1 MKENKDPK
9 EQKQP
14 APEKPS
20 SNEKG
25 QLAISVEQ
33 NGNIQELA
41 IENEMKDSY
50 LNYAMSVIV
59 SRALPDVRDGLKP
72 SQRRIL
78 VAMNDLNLGPRS
90 KFRKCAKICGDTS
103 GNYHPHGEQVVYPTL
118 VRMAQDFSCRYIL
131 VDGQGNFGSVDGD
144 PPAAMR
150 YTEARMSDFASLL
163 MKDLDMG
170 TVDFQPNY
178 DETRDEPKVLPS
190 AFPNLLCNGASG
202 IAVGMATSIPPHNI
216 IEVADGIIKI
226 IDKPTATIEELME
239 IVKGPDFPTGGIIC
253 GAQGIRDAYL
263 TGRGI
268 ITVRSKVTTEE
279 GKQGKNSIIITEIPY
294 NQEKA
299 KIIERIATL
308 VKEGRIQGVSDIRD
322 ESDRDGMRIVVEL
335 KRGEEDQIVV
345 NQLFENTSLQDNF
358 SIIMISL
365 VNGRP
370 ETLNLKQMLVA
381 YKDHR
386 IEVIRRRTKF
396 LLDKAEAE
404 AHILEGLVIA
414 VDNIDDIVHLIKK
427 SKSIE
432 EARGKLIKKYS
443 LSEIQADAI
452 LRMQLSRLTGLER
465 EKLETDLKAL
475 KEKIRDFKA
484 ILADENL
491 VLDIIKEDLYEMKEK
506 YGDKRRTEIM
516 KRALKDFSIEELI
529 TEEETVVVITH
540 EGYIKRVP
548 LTSYRKQQRGGKGV
562 IGTETKEGDF
572 VEHLFVASTH
582 DYILFFTDIG
592 KVHWVKVYD
601 IPEMSRTAKG
611 RALINLIRFNQ
622 KEKITEAIPVGTF
635 DKGFL
640 LMATAKGLV
649 KKTTLSEYGNPQKG
663 GIIAL
668 KLEADD
674 RLIGVRTT
682 SGKDHIILG
691 TQDGMSIR
699 FPEENAR
706 PMGRAT
712 YGVTGIRLKKGD
724 LVRDMV
730 IMDKNASL
738 LSVCEKG
745 YGKRTSFDEYRI
757 QRRGGSGIRNIK
769 TSDRNGKLIGLKEVT
784 DKDEIMLMT
793 QKGMAVRMPVSGLRS
808 IGRNT
813 QGVRLI
819 SMQPSDKVVSVAR
832 VCPEEVEDE
841 EKTPNLPTP
850 KG

>member
-1 MKENKDPK
+1 MTKDTK
-9 EQKQP
+9 NTK
-14 APEKPS
+14 
-20 SNEKG
+20 ND
-25 QLAISVEQ
+25 IITVEQ
-33 NGNIQELA
+33 TGNIQELA

-78 VAMNDLNLGPRS
+78 VAMNDLSLGPRS

-150 YTEARMSDFASLL
+150 YTEARMSQFAAML
-163 MKDLDMG
+163 MEDLEMG

-202 IAVGMATSIPPHNI
+202 IAVGMATSIPPHNL
-216 IEVADGIIKI
+216 IEVADGIIKV
-226 IDKPTATIEELME
+226 IDKPDVTIDELME

-279 GKQGKNSIIITEIPY
+279 GKQGKNNIVITEIPY

-299 KIIERIATL
+299 RIIERIATL
-308 VKEGRIQGVSDIRD
+308 VKEGRIQGVADIRD

-432 EARGKLIKKYS
+432 EAKEKLIKKYS

-465 EKLETDLKAL
+465 EKLEADLKAL
-475 KEKIRDFKA
+475 KEKIRDYKA
-484 ILADENL
+484 ILADQNL

-506 YGDKRRTEIM
+506 HGDKRRTEIM

-540 EGYIKRVP
+540 DGYIKRVP

-572 VEHLFVASTH
+572 VDHLFVASTH

-611 RALINLIRFNQ
+611 RALVNLIRFNQ
-622 KEKITEAIPVGTF
+622 KEKITEAIPVGNF
-635 DKGFL
+635 EKGFL
-640 LMATAKGLV
+640 VMATANGLV

-668 KLEADD
+668 KLENDD

-691 TQDGMSIR
+691 TQEGMSIR

-712 YGVTGIRLKKGD
+712 YGVTGIKLKKGD
-724 LVRDMV
+724 MVRDMIIV
-730 IMDKNASL
+730 DEKASL

-745 YGKRTSFDEYRI
+745 YGKRTDFKEYRV

-769 TSDRNGKLIGLKEVT
+769 TSDRNGKLIGIKEVT
-784 DKDEIMLMT
+784 DVDEIMLMT
-793 QKGMAVRMPVSGLRS
+793 AKGMTVRMPVNGLRS

-819 SMQPSDKVVSVAR
+819 NLGAGDKLVSVAR
-832 VCPEEVEDE
+832 VCPEEVEE
-841 EKTPNLPTP
+841 EKKP
-850 KG
+850 